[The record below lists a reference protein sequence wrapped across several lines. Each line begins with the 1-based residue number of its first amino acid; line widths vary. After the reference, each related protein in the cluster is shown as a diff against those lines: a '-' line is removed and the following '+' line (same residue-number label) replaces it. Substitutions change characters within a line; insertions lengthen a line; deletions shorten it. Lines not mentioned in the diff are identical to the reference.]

1 MANQR
6 AVNVAQQVWERLD
19 QGAEPHDL
27 TEITSLR
34 TVERLRS
41 AQEKLLKGIPRGE
54 IDPGWTTRYAKQI
67 EEQLDDYLKHHP
79 RKLDHLRHRLLLGK
93 L

>member
-6 AVNVAQQVWERLD
+6 AVKVAQQVWERLD
-19 QGAEPHDL
+19 QGAEPQDI

-41 AQEKLLKGIPRGE
+41 AKAKLLKGIPRGE
-54 IDPGWTTRYAKQI
+54 IDSGWTSRYAKQSSSS
-67 EEQLDDYLKHHP
+67 
-79 RKLDHLRHRLLLGK
+79 
-93 L
+93 